1 MKSIKFLICAAISL
15 LALPSCAQKKGE
27 SMKNESNAERK
38 VLVAYFSATGTT
50 RNAACKLAEAMNGD
64 LHEIKP
70 ETPYTSAD
78 LDWHDKQSRS
88 TIEMHDP
95 SSRPAIVGKIG
106 NMAEYDVVFI
116 GFPIWWY
123 TVPTIINTFIE
134 SYDLQGKILIPFA
147 TSGGSTIEKSCKDLK
162 TAYPKLNW
170 KEGRLLNSPTESN
183 LEEWKKILNL

>member
-1 MKSIKFLICAAISL
+1 MKSIKFLICAALSL
-15 LALPSCAQKKGE
+15 LAFPGCAQKKAT
-27 SMKNESNAERK
+27 SMTNETREEK
-38 VLVAYFSATGTT
+38 KILVAYFSATGTT

-123 TVPTIINTFIE
+123 TAPTIINTFIE

-147 TSGGSTIEKSCKDLK
+147 TSGGSTIEKSGKDLK
-162 TAYPKLNW
+162 TAYPKLN
-170 KEGRLLNSPTESN
+170 
-183 LEEWKKILNL
+183 